1 MRKPKR
7 LKPRL
12 RDVDGTEY
20 DPETG
25 FATGNIKLLPW
36 RSDRQITRP
45 LIKNWPG
52 HDIENPY
59 D

>member
-1 MRKPKR
+1 MLRKPKR

-25 FATGNIKLLPW
+25 KRLDGLVPVTAIGSGLPNRVFLLKEV
-36 RSDRQITRP
+36 Q
-45 LIKNWPG
+45 K
-52 HDIENPY
+52 
-59 D
+59 